1 MSRHSKVI
9 ALRWLSV
16 PLICFAV
23 LAVFGPMVYPYDP
36 MNTNVIARLRPPFSE
51 LPGGRRTVLGTDQL
65 GRDILGQIVVGARV
79 SLLVG
84 VSTILLGG
92 GAGTVLG
99 GLAGYVGKSLDNV
112 IMRLADIQLS
122 IPPIVLA
129 ILLMA
134 LLGQGVTTLIVT
146 LSITRWARFAR
157 ISRAAAL
164 AVKERDFV
172 VAGQAL
178 GARRFHVFVRHIVPF
193 LWSPIVVVATLEVGN
208 VIIAEAALSFLGLG
222 TSPTQPSWGLVIAN
236 GRGYLEQAWWISTIP
251 GLALSLVVVSV
262 ALFGDQLR
270 DYLDPKGLI

>member
-1 MSRHSKVI
+1 MRRRSKVV
-9 ALRWLSV
+9 ALRWLSL
-16 PLICFAV
+16 PLICFAA
-23 LAVFGPMVYPYDP
+23 LAVFGPVLYRYNP
-36 MNTNVIARLRPPFSE
+36 MNTNVMARLHPPFSV
-51 LPGGRRTVLGTDQL
+51 LPSGIHTVLGTDQL
-65 GRDILGQIVVGARV
+65 GRDILGQIIVGARV

-92 GAGTVLG
+92 GVGTVLG
-99 GLAGYVGKSLDNV
+99 GLAGYVGKSLDNA

-157 ISRAAAL
+157 ISRAAAI

-236 GRGYLEQAWWISTIP
+236 GRGYLQQAWWISTMP
-251 GLALSLVVVSV
+251 GLALSLVVVCV
-262 ALFGDQLR
+262 AIFGDQLR